1 MEEHPAGRLFMPSTK
16 IKNIA
21 YRVLLPL
28 RAPKADHNPISVV
41 NGHPL
46 CSEKELASI
55 LRKHHVLG
63 GAVLVSSRNDEAM
76 ILSRCTE
83 TSQAADPD
91 SMFRVAS
98 ITKTA
103 TAMVVL
109 RLRDEGLLDLNEPV
123 TQILPDSGNLAELQ
137 GVTLFHLLSHTSGL
151 ADPAGFESLLEN
163 GCLYHDAVRG
173 ARFSEPGT
181 VFRYSNLGFGLIGCI
196 LEAVSGL
203 PLGALFREKLFEPL
217 KMNATLEGCL
227 LPPEKIMPVIR
238 VLPYHPGNGLTL
250 TSLGKVPLSHPDPLR
265 HYGHTAG
272 SMYTDIASLHK
283 MICCIR
289 DGGAPLLSADSVSLM
304 TQQHAAYGAV
314 SPSLAYGFGLLII
327 QDPALSGGRILGHQ
341 GFAYGCSDGAFWDEE
356 TGNVII
362 SLNGGCSEAR
372 TGRLGL
378 CNRDMLRWAFRK
390 ELPQWNG

>member
-1 MEEHPAGRLFMPSTK
+1 MPSTK

-21 YRVLLPL
+21 YRILLPL
-28 RAPKADHNPISVV
+28 RAPKADHDPISGIK
-41 NGHPL
+41 GHPL
-46 CSEKELASI
+46 CSGKELARI

-63 GAVLVSSRNDEAM
+63 GAVLVTSHNDQSL

-83 TSQAADPD
+83 TSQAAEPD

-109 RLRDEGLLDLNEPV
+109 RLRDEGLLDLDAPV
-123 TQILPDSGNLAELQ
+123 TNMLPDSGNLAELQ
-137 GVTLFHLLSHTSGL
+137 GVTLLHLLSHTSGL
-151 ADPAGFESLLEN
+151 SDPAGFESLLEN
-163 GCLYHDAVRG
+163 GRPYHDAVRG
-173 ARFSEPGT
+173 ARISAPGS

-203 PLGALFREKLFEPL
+203 PLGALFREKLFDPL

-227 LPPEKIMPVIR
+227 LPPGKIMPVVR
-238 VLPYHPGNGLTL
+238 VLPYHPGNSVTL
-250 TSLGKVPLSHPDPLR
+250 TALGKIPLGHPDPLR

-289 DGGAPLLSADSVSLM
+289 DGGASLLSADSVSLM

-314 SPSLAYGFGLLII
+314 SPSLTYGLGLLII
-327 QDPALSGGRILGHQ
+327 RDPTLSGGHILGHQ
-341 GFAYGCSDGAFWDEE
+341 GFAYGCSDGAFWDEG
-356 TGNVII
+356 TGNVMI